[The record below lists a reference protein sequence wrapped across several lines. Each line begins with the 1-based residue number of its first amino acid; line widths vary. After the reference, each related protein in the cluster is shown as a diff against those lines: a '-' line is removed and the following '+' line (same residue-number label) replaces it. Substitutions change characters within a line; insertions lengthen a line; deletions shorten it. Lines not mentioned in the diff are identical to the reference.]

1 MVEQIRLSQEEKSTL
16 INDNQTM
23 AVQIQD
29 LHLEVEKLRDELNLF
44 QMAKENLTD
53 DPFNSQVLN
62 IHRLVTRVSELED
75 LV

>member
-29 LHLEVEKLRDELNLF
+29 LHLEVDKLRDELNLF